1 MKHLTNDN
9 FCHSRAP
16 CHSRENGKP
25 TEVRHLLKGVL
36 DPRFRRDD
44 SGSGPHQRHGADT
57 EGNTRKCSLLLRSIF
72 SVALALVMVTPT
84 PSISQTYLP
93 PDHIASSQ
101 TATSKTSNRTVTVGL
116 NKSVLIDLPADV
128 SDVMISDPN
137 VVDAVMRN
145 NRHVHLLGRRI
156 GQASATFIS
165 QGGKKV
171 LTLDIMVERDLSQVS
186 RIIHRLIPKAH
197 VELEMVNDN
206 VVLSGTVTSPEDATR
221 IADIAARVVG
231 KPEQVL
237 NLITVNAREQVL
249 LRVTVAEM
257 NRSALRRLGVDLSE
271 TFTAGSLTAI
281 KVAETA
287 FPVTGSVVAG
297 MLQSPGSGSAL
308 AVGFNRGKS
317 RIDALVQALEREGLA
332 HTLAEP
338 NLTSISGETADFLAG
353 GEYPVPVGSDNNG
366 MTITFK
372 SFGVGLKFTPIV
384 LTGGRINL
392 KIATEVSELT
402 TDGAVTVNSISI
414 PALKIRRASST
425 LELPSGGSVVMAGLI
440 SQQTRRSAEGIPGL
454 KQLPVLGHL
463 FRSDDFIRSETELVV
478 LVTPYLVRSTPGDV
492 LETPG
497 EGIPELS
504 APQVSAKLTTSG
516 DFGFIVE

>member
-1 MKHLTNDN
+1 ATPPSTQA
-9 FCHSRAP
+9 SRVPIAMA
-16 CHSRENGKP
+16 K
-25 TEVRHLLKGVL
+25 T
-36 DPRFRRDD
+36 
-44 SGSGPHQRHGADT
+44 
-57 EGNTRKCSLLLRSIF
+57 
-72 SVALALVMVTPT
+72 VTPT
-84 PSISQTYLP
+84 PTISQTYLP
-93 PDHIASSQ
+93 PSHIASSQ
-101 TATSKTSNRTVTVGL
+101 TATSQTSNRTVTVGL

-128 SDVMISDPN
+128 SDVMISDPK
-137 VVDAVMRN
+137 VVDAVMRSK
-145 NRHVHLLGRRI
+145 RHVLLLGQSI

-165 QGGKKV
+165 DGGKKV

-197 VELEMVNDN
+197 VQLEMVNDN
-206 VVLSGTVTSPEDATR
+206 IVLSGTVTTPEEATHV
-221 IADIAARVVG
+221 ADIAARFVG

-237 NLITVNAREQVL
+237 NLLSVDAKEQVL

-271 TFTAGSLTAI
+271 TFSAGTLSAV

-297 MLQSPGSGSAL
+297 AVLDRTAKVLEYSASGSAL
-308 AVGFNRGKS
+308 AAGFSRGKS
-317 RIDALVQALEREGLA
+317 SVDALVQALEREGLA
-332 HTLAEP
+332 HTLAKP
-338 NLTSISGETADFLAG
+338 NLTSVSGETADFLAG

-372 SFGVGLKFTPIV
+372 SFGVGLKFTPVV
-384 LTGGRINL
+384 LSGGRINL
-392 KIATEVSELT
+392 KIATQMSELT
-402 TDGAVTVNSISI
+402 TEGAVTVNSISI
-414 PALKIRRASST
+414 PALKVRRASST

-478 LVTPYLVRSTPGDV
+478 LVTPYLVRSTPRDA
-492 LETPG
+492 LETPA
-497 EGIPELS
+497 EHLPPPPN
-504 APQVSAKLTTSG
+504 AHVTAKLTAG
-516 DFGFIVE
+516 DDFGFIIE

>member
-1 MKHLTNDN
+1 MRHFRNHNSNRQKKWHLSCILN
-9 FCHSRAP
+9 
-16 CHSRENGKP
+16 
-25 TEVRHLLKGVL
+25 L
-36 DPRFRRDD
+36 
-44 SGSGPHQRHGADT
+44 
-57 EGNTRKCSLLLRSIF
+57 
-72 SVALALVMVTPT
+72 ALALAMAAPT
-84 PSISQTYLP
+84 PALCGTYLP
-93 PDHIASSQ
+93 PDNMMASPTATDTASSR
-101 TATSKTSNRTVTVGL
+101 AVTVGL
-116 NKSVLIDLPADV
+116 NKSVLIDLPAEV
-128 SDVMISDPN
+128 SDVIISDPN
-137 VVDAVMRN
+137 VVDAIMRS

-156 GQASATFIS
+156 GQASATFVS
-165 QGGKKV
+165 RGGEKV

-197 VELEMVNDN
+197 VQLEMVNDN
-206 VVLSGTVTSPEDATR
+206 IVLSGTVTSPEDATR

-237 NLITVNAREQVL
+237 NLLTVNSREQVL

-271 TFTAGSLTAI
+271 TFTAGSLSAI

-287 FPVTGSVVAG
+287 FPVSGSVIAG
-297 MLQSPGSGSAL
+297 AVYDTAAQVLETSGSGSAL
-308 AVGFNRGKS
+308 AGGFNRGKY

-372 SFGVGLKFTPIV
+372 SFGVGLKFTPVV
-384 LTGGRINL
+384 LSGGRINL
-392 KIATEVSELT
+392 KIETQVSELT
-402 TDGAVTVNSISI
+402 SDGAVTVNSISI
-414 PALKIRRASST
+414 PALKVRRASST

-478 LVTPYLVRSTPGDV
+478 LVTPYLVRPTPSDA

-497 EGIPELS
+497 EYIPDPSE
-504 APQVSAKLTTSG
+504 PQVSARLTDSG